1 MQLRKVWVMEVD
13 LRRAYRED
21 LPAIVG
27 LLADDGL
34 GNGREDPRLPLAE
47 AYISAFEALDG
58 DPNQFLLVA
67 QEGEV
72 IAATMQLTFIA
83 GISRK
88 GALRCQIE
96 AVRVAASHRGSGL
109 GQRMFEFAI
118 AESRSRGCSLVQ
130 LTTDKTREDA
140 HRFYDRLGF
149 VASHI
154 GYKLKLEPR

>member
-1 MQLRKVWVMEVD
+1 MEVI
-13 LRRAYRED
+13 LRRACKED
-21 LPAIVG
+21 LPAIVA

-34 GNGREDPRLPLAE
+34 GNGREDARLPLDQ
-47 AYISAFEALDG
+47 AYVSAFDALDG
-58 DPNQFLLVA
+58 DPNQFLVVA
-67 QEGEV
+67 QEGDV

-88 GALRCQIE
+88 GAWRCQIE

-109 GQRMFEFAI
+109 GQRVFEFAI
-118 AESRSRGCSLVQ
+118 EEARSRGCSLVQ
-130 LTTDKTREDA
+130 LTTDKTRGDA

-154 GYKLKLEPR
+154 GYKLKL

>member
-1 MQLRKVWVMEVD
+1 MDVVLRKA
-13 LRRAYRED
+13 RRED

-34 GNGREDPRLPLAE
+34 GNGREDARLPLDE
-47 AYISAFEALDG
+47 AYINAFDALDG
-58 DPNQFLLVA
+58 DPNQFLVVA

-88 GALRCQIE
+88 GARRCQIE

-118 AESRSRGCSLVQ
+118 AESRSRGCALVQ

-154 GYKLKLEPR
+154 GYKLKL

>member
-1 MQLRKVWVMEVD
+1 MMDVVLRKARSD
-13 LRRAYRED
+13 D

-34 GNGREDPRLPLAE
+34 GNGREDARLPLDQ
-47 AYISAFEALDG
+47 AYVSAFDALDG
-58 DPNQFLLVA
+58 DPNQLLVVA
-67 QEGEV
+67 QQGEMIV
-72 IAATMQLTFIA
+72 ATMQLTFIV

-88 GALRCQIE
+88 GAWRGQIE
-96 AVRVAASHRGSGL
+96 AVRVAVSHRGSGL

-118 AESRSRGCSLVQ
+118 QESRSRGCSLVQ

-154 GYKLKLEPR
+154 GYKLKLD

>member
-1 MQLRKVWVMEVD
+1 MDVH
-13 LRRAYRED
+13 LRRACKED
-21 LPAIVG
+21 LPAIVA

-34 GNGREDPRLPLAE
+34 GHGREDARLPLDE
-47 AYISAFEALDG
+47 AYISAFDALDR
-58 DPNQFLLVA
+58 DPNQFLVVA

-83 GISRK
+83 GVSRK
-88 GALRCQIE
+88 GAWRCQIE

-118 AESRSRGCSLVQ
+118 HESRSRGCSLVQ
-130 LTTDKTREDA
+130 LTSDKTREDA

-154 GYKLKLEPR
+154 GYKLKL

>member
-1 MQLRKVWVMEVD
+1 MEVD

-34 GNGREDPRLPLAE
+34 GNGREDARLPLDE
-47 AYISAFEALDG
+47 AYVSAFEALDG
-58 DPNQFLLVA
+58 DPNQLLLVA
-67 QEGEV
+67 QEADV

-88 GALRCQIE
+88 GAWRCQIE

-154 GYKLKLEPR
+154 GYKLKLDRQ

>member
-1 MQLRKVWVMEVD
+1 MDVE
-13 LRRAYRED
+13 LRRACKDD
-21 LPAIVG
+21 LPAIVA

-34 GNGREDPRLPLAE
+34 GNGREDAGLPLDE
-47 AYISAFEALDG
+47 AYVSAFDALDG
-58 DPNQFLLVA
+58 DPNQFLVVA

-83 GISRK
+83 GVSRK
-88 GALRCQIE
+88 GAWRCQIE

-118 AESRSRGCSLVQ
+118 EEGRSRGCRLVQ

-154 GYKLKLEPR
+154 GYKLKL

>member
-1 MQLRKVWVMEVD
+1 MEVV
-13 LRRAYRED
+13 LRRACQED
-21 LPAIVG
+21 LPAIVA

-34 GNGREDPRLPLAE
+34 GNGREDPREPLNP
-47 AYISAFEALDG
+47 AYISAFDALDG

-83 GISRK
+83 GISRT
-88 GALRCQIE
+88 GARRCQIE

-118 AESRSRGCSLVQ
+118 AESRKRRCSLVQ
-130 LTTDKTREDA
+130 LTTDKTRDDA

-154 GYKLKLEPR
+154 GYKLKLD